1 MNTYRMLVEK
11 MFKVKAMEEL
21 GMQQVEIM
29 AAEEYDSN
37 NIVITYKT
45 SEQAQTFIVRNL
57 PECRFA
63 YVEEEVDGCDEITL
77 VDTLE
82 STLENTI
89 EGTLKHEVVEIIMD
103 QVDELDN
110 DNEVLEI
117 VGEIVTHGC
126 QSGIVSALITYS
138 DTEKFFDN
146 HSNEIF
152 ELVEDMKQ
160 EGMINMNNFEL
171 SKNNLAWFAFETI
184 AQEIYQELEY
194 AAEF

>member
-1 MNTYRMLVEK
+1 MN
-11 MFKVKAMEEL
+11 
-21 GMQQVEIM
+21 
-29 AAEEYDSN
+29 
-37 NIVITYKT
+37 
-45 SEQAQTFIVRNL
+45 NL
-57 PECRFA
+57 
-63 YVEEEVDGCDEITL
+63 L
-77 VDTLE
+77 N
-82 STLENTI
+82 SMLENTM

-117 VGEIVTHGC
+117 VGEIVAHGC

-138 DTEKFFDN
+138 DTERFFDN

-160 EGMINMNNFEL
+160 EGLMDMNNFEL

-194 AAEF
+194 AQEF